1 MQNYS
6 NYTIFQAKME
16 WISCELFQFSMGK
29 NQKLFT
35 ITFNVLYKQ
44 FQVINNLVKIINI
57 VIHFKLW
64 ITIKQD

>member
-6 NYTIFQAKME
+6 YYTIFQAKME
-16 WISCELFQFSMGK
+16 WITCELFQFSMRK
-29 NQKLFT
+29 KQKLFT
-35 ITFNVLYKQ
+35 INFKVPDKQ
-44 FQVINNLVKIINI
+44 FQVINSLILIINI